1 MTTKV
6 TTEQEATHEA
16 LTQLRRPRLLSALL
30 TAEAVAKVDDKGV
43 KSKAN
48 GGRWCLNAGSEMVTY
63 VWGLNTGRDGY
74 PQPIRC
80 VLDLARTTFENAKI
94 PSLFAHSSWALIGNW
109 TNLEAEDDGLFGDQ
123 TIYLPQDPSQ
133 TQIFTDSIRVKS
145 LMDQDHPWQ
154 ASVGCYPADG
164 LDGYQL
170 VADGKEL
177 KLNGR
182 VYAGAGE
189 LPLYVMRK
197 PVVFEAS
204 VVLWGADSETGRL
217 AAALLNP
224 SSLRAAQPAPAAPP
238 KESTMSDIKRLQ
250 GLLARFKGHDA
261 TVAQQFAAGK
271 SDDEISAEVFRIQ
284 AETIATLQAAPKPA
298 AVAAAAPA
306 PAPVPAQ
313 PSAGVVAAAA
323 AAPAAPAFVP
333 SATAGGAGTKTFA
346 AARAELSKENP
357 NLKGL
362 SLNEAVFERYPD
374 LRPNTSRFGSMTE
387 GVARG

>member
-1 MTTKV
+1 MPAAADTDQDTV
-6 TTEQEATHEA
+6 HEA

-30 TAEAVAKVDDKGV
+30 TAEAVAKVSDKGE

-48 GGRWCLNAGSEMVTY
+48 GGRWCLNAGSEMTTY

-80 VLDLARTTFENAKI
+80 VLDLARTSFETAKI
-94 PSLFAHSSWALIGNW
+94 PSLYAHSSWALIGNW
-109 TNLEAEDDGLFGDQ
+109 TNLEADDVGLFGDQ

-133 TQIFTDSIRVKS
+133 TQIFMDSIRVKS

-170 VADGKEL
+170 VADGKEI

-204 VVLWGADSETGRL
+204 VVLWGADGNTGRI
-217 AAALLNP
+217 AAALLDP
-224 SSLRAAQPAPAAPP
+224 SSLRAAQIAPAVPP
-238 KESTMSDIKRLQ
+238 KDSTMSDIKLDRIK
-250 GLLARFKGHDA
+250 GLIARFAGHEGLVA
-261 TVAQQFAAGK
+261 TLLAAGK
-271 SDDEISAEVFRIQ
+271 TDDEISGEVFKKQGEQLAAANGKI
-284 AETIATLQAAPKPA
+284 AELQAGKPA
-298 AVAAAAPA
+298 APAAAPA
-306 PAPVPAQ
+306 A
-313 PSAGVVAAAA
+313 PSAAVVAAAA
-323 AAPAAPAFVP
+323 AAHAAPTFTPPTV
-333 SATAGGAGTKTFA
+333 GAKGTKSFA
-346 AARAELSKENP
+346 AARAEVSNENP
-357 NLKGL
+357 KLKGL
-362 SLNEAVFERYPD
+362 ALNEAVFEKYPD
-374 LRPNTSRFGSMTE
+374 LRVDTSRFGT
-387 GVARG
+387 VA